1 MQPQVKISFEI
12 ICIMSDTKTKKG
24 LITTMLKFFF
34 NNYKAHLQQHVESHS
49 TIEDFTDMDQD
60 TR

>member
-1 MQPQVKISFEI
+1 
-12 ICIMSDTKTKKG
+12 MSDTKTKKG